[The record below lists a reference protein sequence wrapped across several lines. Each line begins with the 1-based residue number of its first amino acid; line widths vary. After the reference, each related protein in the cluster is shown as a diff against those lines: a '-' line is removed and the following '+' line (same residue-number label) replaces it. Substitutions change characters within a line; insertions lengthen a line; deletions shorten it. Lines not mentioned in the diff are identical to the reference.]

1 MNVISLVLLVLLIV
15 LVIAFIFY
23 AQNIKKNK
31 QDAESLF
38 MQAESK
44 ANEIT
49 ATAQRDAALVR
60 KEAEILRDEAEA
72 FKKEAR
78 FNLREEE
85 QKQRREIEDE
95 FKQERKELRETEQ
108 RLKQREEV
116 LDRKDDKLTNKERS
130 LDSKE
135 EALSKKTDT
144 LNKRE
149 QELLEIE
156 EKKEKEL
163 ERIAALTRDEAKELI
178 LSETREG
185 LTKEMAQLIRV
196 SEEKAHAEA
205 DKRAKNI
212 VSLAIQRVSSD
223 SVAEQTVSVVTLPD
237 DGMKGRIIGREGRN
251 IRTFEALTGI
261 DVIIDDTP
269 EAVVLSGFDPI
280 RREIARMTLEQLV
293 QDGRIHPARI
303 EELVEKNRKALDH
316 KIREYGEQAA
326 FEVGAHNLHPDLMKI
341 MGRLHFRTS
350 YGQNVLDHSIEVAH
364 VAGNLAG
371 EMGENVS
378 LAKRAGFLHDI
389 GKALDHEVEGSHV
402 EIGTELARKYKEN
415 PIVINTIASHHGDT
429 EPNSNIATL
438 VAAADALSAAR
449 PGARRESIENYIKR
463 LRDLENISTSFEGVE
478 SAFALQAGRE
488 VRVMVKPEKL
498 TDDQIVILARDVKN
512 RIEDEMDYPGNIKVT
527 VIRETRAIDYAK

>member
-135 EALSKKTDT
+135 EALSEKTDT